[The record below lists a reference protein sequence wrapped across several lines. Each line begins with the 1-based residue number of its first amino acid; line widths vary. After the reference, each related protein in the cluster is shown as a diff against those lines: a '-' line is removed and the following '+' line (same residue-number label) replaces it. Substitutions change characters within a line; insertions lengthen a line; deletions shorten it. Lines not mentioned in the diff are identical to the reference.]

1 MTEDEAGN
9 GCSDRFGSD
18 DGVRRCF
25 CRDRENDK
33 DRCSFCHGGRRAGAD
48 AGPDDVFEKEGDSF
62 FGNAYTGV
70 VPLGEDVICRAE
82 DVKDFWEVV
91 GENTDYTDDPE
102 EIMADNFA
110 YAIMDLDIGYE
121 ERNKSPEIL
130 EGIRK
135 YLK

>member
-1 MTEDEAGN
+1 
-9 GCSDRFGSD
+9 
-18 DGVRRCF
+18 
-25 CRDRENDK
+25 
-33 DRCSFCHGGRRAGAD
+33 
-48 AGPDDVFEKEGDSF
+48 
-62 FGNAYTGV
+62 
-70 VPLGEDVICRAE
+70 VICRAE